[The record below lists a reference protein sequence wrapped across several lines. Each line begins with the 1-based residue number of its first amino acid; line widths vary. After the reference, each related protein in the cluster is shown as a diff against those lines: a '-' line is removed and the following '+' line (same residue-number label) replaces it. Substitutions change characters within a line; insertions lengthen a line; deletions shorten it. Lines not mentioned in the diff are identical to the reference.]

1 MTEAWGFEAIFA
13 QGCPSVRLS
22 APTEEPRAVE
32 AARGPP
38 RTAAGGAGRKPRA
51 RAAPAAAPAPCAHP
65 GATRPPSQGWEG
77 RVRSQGSVCYRQAHK
92 PRAGPSSFPPVGL
105 RGPTKRD
112 TAASTTSGTA
122 KQKSPLTLSQEFG
135 AISLSQ
141 PAMRSS
147 SPRFLQG
154 YKPGL
159 SPCNCRSAPLAA
171 PLGLACCEALLLQAA
186 ALISLSCLQTPG

>member
-51 RAAPAAAPAPCAHP
+51 RAAPAAAPAQCAHP
-65 GATRPPSQGWEG
+65 GAARPPSEGWEG
-77 RVRSQGSVCYRQAHK
+77 RVQSQGSVLPPGTQTSRRPEQLPSRGAERRHK
-92 PRAGPSSFPPVGL
+92 KGHGCIHHF
-105 RGPTKRD
+105 
-112 TAASTTSGTA
+112 GTA

>member
-112 TAASTTSGTA
+112 TAASTT
-122 KQKSPLTLSQEFG
+122 LE
-135 AISLSQ
+135 
-141 PAMRSS
+141 
-147 SPRFLQG
+147 LQ
-154 YKPGL
+154 
-159 SPCNCRSAPLAA
+159 SRNAPLHSLKN
-171 PLGLACCEALLLQAA
+171 LGPFHCH
-186 ALISLSCLQTPG
+186 SLP